1 VAQSFPTKL
10 GRYQIV
16 KHLANGGMAQ
26 VLLARA
32 TGIEGF
38 ERHVVVKRIHQNR
51 AEDPVFVKM
60 FLDEA
65 RLAAQLHHNNI
76 VQVHDIGKEKGE
88 YFFAMEYVHG
98 EDLRKLLMKLNK
110 KQDKVPFEHVVT
122 IVTTVAL
129 ALHHA
134 HEQRGADRKPLGLV
148 HRDVSPAN
156 IIVGY
161 DGNVKVVDF
170 GIAKAAL
177 RTTREDTKAGSLKGK
192 VSYMSPEQCA
202 GLPVDRRG
210 DVYSLGIV
218 LFELSTVRR
227 LFKGNNDFL
236 TMSSIVQ
243 GNIPKPSSYRPDLPT
258 ELEGIILKALSLDP
272 GDRYQSADEMREA
285 LEAFAATKG
294 LRTSTGA
301 LAGYMKQ
308 VFGQRPEPWLVDNA
322 SIELELTVDFDGE
335 ETGAA
340 AVPDPAEA
348 LAVPSLVEPT
358 PSSPILRARKKVAT
372 DANAL
377 IRASAVAGA
386 ASKPPRPQLPPPSIG
401 RKTPVPVPLA
411 TPPLPFAAIKPA
423 KVDATQAAELPQAK
437 EALAKLQL
445 ETPAP
450 DDEENTATPD
460 VRIEPIVPKPPVLPV
475 ALEKDKP
482 PPKDDGWTNGSPTTG
497 SGTPL
502 AWTADVTAT
511 TALSPKKKLFAI
523 GGVVLLGFAAAA
535 FLVMRGG
542 DGEDSSTSLTPAKSV
557 SPPPQ
562 IVEPP
567 PPQPPPPPPVPVDAA
582 ELTQLPGSGS
592 GSNVDVS
599 PVTVGSGSAEVKKP
613 VKRPVIKKP
622 KEQWN
627 PDELF
632 LPEQKK

>member
-1 VAQSFPTKL
+1 MAQTFPTKL

-26 VLLARA
+26 VLVARA

-38 ERHVVVKRIHQNR
+38 ERHVVVKRIHTER

-98 EDLRKLLMKLNK
+98 EDLRKLLMKVNK
-110 KQDKVPFEHVVT
+110 KKEKVPFEHLVT

-177 RTTREDTKAGSLKGK
+177 RTTQESTKAGALKGK

-202 GLPVDRRG
+202 GGTVDRRS

-218 LFELSTVRR
+218 LFELATVRR

-236 TMSSIVQ
+236 TMSAIVQ
-243 GNIPKPSSYRPDLPT
+243 GNVPKPSSYRADIPP
-258 ELEGIILKALSLDP
+258 ELEAIILKALALDP
-272 GDRYQSADEMREA
+272 ANRYQTADDMREA
-285 LEAFAATKG
+285 LEQFAAAKG
-294 LRTSTGA
+294 LRTSTGS
-301 LAGYMKQ
+301 LASYMKQ
-308 VFGQRPEPWLVDNA
+308 LFGLRPEPWLVDDGP
-322 SIELELTVDFDGE
+322 ELDLTVDFDGAE
-335 ETGAA
+335 AGVA
-340 AVPDPAEA
+340 AVPDAAVHE

-358 PSSPILRARKKVAT
+358 PSSPILQARTKAAT

-377 IRASAVAGA
+377 KKPGVPRA
-386 ASKPPRPQLPPPSIG
+386 PLPPPSLG
-401 RKTPVPVPLA
+401 ARKTPVPRA
-411 TPPLPFAAIKPA
+411 TPPPIPGL
-423 KVDATQAAELPQAK
+423 DADTVIEPTMDRA
-437 EALAKLQL
+437 
-445 ETPAP
+445 
-450 DDEENTATPD
+450 DATPD
-460 VRIEPIVPKPPVLPV
+460 VVVTPLTPKPPVLPEV
-475 ALEKDKP
+475 PETTKLDRV
-482 PPKDDGWTNGSPTTG
+482 KDDGWTNGQPTTG

-502 AWTADVTAT
+502 AWPTDATAAPTSSA
-511 TALSPKKKLFAI
+511 KKKLFAI
-523 GGVVLLGFAAAA
+523 GGAGVLALAAVIFVVT
-535 FLVMRGG
+535 RSGG
-542 DGEDSSTSLTPAKSV
+542 EEPGGPPAPPAVSPAKV
-557 SPPPQ
+557 SAPEPEPPAP
-562 IVEPP
+562 EPP
-567 PPQPPPPPPVPVDAA
+567 PPVEPTGTGSAVEPVDDPANIASEPPEPDAGTAA
-582 ELTQLPGSGS
+582 PEVAIDIEEQTEEQTETETKPATDIAGSTPAS
-592 GSNVDVS
+592 SK
-599 PVTVGSGSAEVKKP
+599 PKPRKKKVKKP
-613 VKRPVIKKP
+613 K
-622 KEQWN
+622 QWTS
-627 PDELF
+627 DELF
-632 LPEQKK
+632 LPDMKK